1 MNQSPLITKQNIS
14 IALVWLF
21 HLSGLIGIIYSNAYW
36 FIKATPLNLLL
47 SFILLLINC
56 EWTKKTVFIVVL
68 CFTIGMLAEIVG
80 VEYGFIFGEYSY
92 GNALG
97 TKFLGVPLII
107 GLNWCILV
115 LMTGFISQFFFDS
128 LLSRTLLGIFL
139 MLSLDIVIEPI
150 APILDFWTFE
160 SGLASFHNYIG
171 WVIIALPL
179 QLVFHKI
186 KLQIEGPFP
195 LHLFILM
202 FLFFTILLL
211 KINSLGI

>member
-115 LMTGFISQFFFDS
+115 LMTGFISQFF
-128 LLSRTLLGIFL
+128 L
-139 MLSLDIVIEPI
+139 
-150 APILDFWTFE
+150 ILFCPELFW
-160 SGLASFHNYIG
+160 
-171 WVIIALPL
+171 
-179 QLVFHKI
+179 VF
-186 KLQIEGPFP
+186 F
-195 LHLFILM
+195 
-202 FLFFTILLL
+202 
-211 KINSLGI
+211 